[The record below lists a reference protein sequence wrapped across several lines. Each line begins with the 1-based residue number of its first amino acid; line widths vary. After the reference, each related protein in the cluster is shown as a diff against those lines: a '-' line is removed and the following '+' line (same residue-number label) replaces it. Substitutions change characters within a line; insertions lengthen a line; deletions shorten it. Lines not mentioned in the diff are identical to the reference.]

1 MKKTISAFLL
11 ILVFV
16 SLLTPSALAK
26 DSVDAVIPNEDT
38 TIEYLDDGS
47 YFVIE
52 VTQSPTLGRSTNID
66 GYKEATYYSK
76 DGTAIWTIQLHGYF
90 TYTSG
95 VSAKA
100 TSASVSVIL
109 HDSGASF
116 ISKDSYI
123 SGATAYGS
131 TKVKYG
137 SVTVSKAV
145 DLTCSV
151 YGVLS

>member
-1 MKKTISAFLL
+1 MKKTISVFLL
-11 ILVFV
+11 ILIFV
-16 SLLTPSALAK
+16 SLLTPPAFAKESA
-26 DSVDAVIPNEDT
+26 DAEIPNKDT

-52 VTQSPTLGRSTNID
+52 VTPSFSIGRSTDID
-66 GYKEATYYSK
+66 GYKTATYHSK

-116 ISKDSYI
+116 ISKDSYV

-137 SVTVSKAV
+137 SVTTSKTI